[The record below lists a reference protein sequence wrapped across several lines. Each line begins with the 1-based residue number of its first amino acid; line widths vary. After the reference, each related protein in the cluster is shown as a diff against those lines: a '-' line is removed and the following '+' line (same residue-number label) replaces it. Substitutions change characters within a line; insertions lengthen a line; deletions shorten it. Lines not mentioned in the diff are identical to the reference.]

1 VHADRAVL
9 AVSGLVVALRALGL
23 GDFLTGIPAL
33 RALQR
38 AHPRQRVV
46 LAAPPALA
54 PLARLAGIE
63 LAAAGELQ
71 PLAPDLHGAGLLANL
86 HGRGPQSHR
95 VALAARPRRLIA
107 FEHPDVPES
116 AGMPGWRAGEHEVD
130 RWCRLLRD
138 SGIPADPADLR
149 IEPPPAPA
157 WAVGATLIHPGAA
170 SAARRWPPARFA
182 AVASHERARGCAVL
196 VTGGAREVAIARE
209 VAHLA
214 GLPESSVLAGR
225 TTLEQLAAV
234 VAGAG
239 RIVSGDTGVAHLA
252 TAFARPSV
260 LLFGPTPPSEWGPRT
275 ATGGPHRVLWSGR
288 RGDPHADRPDP
299 GLLAIGVDDVV
310 RELAVLP

>member
-1 VHADRAVL
+1 
-9 AVSGLVVALRALGL
+9 VSGLVVALRALGL

-38 AHPRQRVV
+38 AHQRQRVV
-46 LAAPPALA
+46 VAAPPALA

-63 LAAAGELQ
+63 LAAASELQ

-95 VALAARPRRLIA
+95 VALAARPQRLIA

-116 AGMPGWRAGEHEVD
+116 AGMPRWRAGEHEVD
-130 RWCRLLRD
+130 RWCRLLRE
-138 SGIPADPADLR
+138 SGIAADPADLR

-170 SAARRWPPARFA
+170 SAARRWPPERYA

-196 VTGGAREVAIARE
+196 ITGGSAEVAIARA
-209 VAHLA
+209 VARRA
-214 GLPESSVLAGR
+214 GLPDSAVLAGR

-239 RIVSGDTGVAHLA
+239 RVVSGDTGVAHMA

-275 ATGGPHRVLWSGR
+275 STRGPHRVLWSGR

-299 GLLAIGVDDVV
+299 GLLAIGVEDVV
-310 RELAVLP
+310 HELAALP